1 MQAPPLPMKNSSR
14 NYSINSMLAM
24 LGLIGILL
32 VLQAIIRYNDF
43 VSNQQALMGN
53 EVVIAGKEIERL
65 VKELHNEVTIF
76 AEEKYEIINFLDA
89 YPDSEDIST
98 HINKKVA
105 GLFPDYVSVSI
116 TDKNAGLRY
125 SSNSLESERACFT
138 GISAY
143 FESGE
148 HTDIHIHE
156 FKGVYHF
163 DVMSNWGRNDI
174 QGILKISFK
183 PEIFSR
189 SIQISEAT
197 GHKLVLLHKDRKGL
211 IEISASGARMN
222 PLAGESEQLN
232 EETLKRIGARYDV
245 KGTRWQLVA
254 VANKA
259 LYSDQLRF
267 ILIQTTTVMF
277 AVALVIFIML
287 RMILKTDKQREKSEA
302 ALYTANEHL
311 QQALDFSKVFM
322 CRWDIK
328 TDELIWSE
336 NARQLFAEKIPG
348 HFNSYL
354 QLLNK
359 NQRKKLRQQI
369 DTCLNTNEA
378 YHSEHIVNLPDVGE
392 RWLAMSGNFEANS
405 QTGHIEM
412 ISLVTDITGRK
423 QAENQRIQAEKTQ
436 RETLVREVH
445 HRIKNH
451 LQGVVGLLRQHTLN
465 KPEISDVIDMAA
477 GQLHSVSTVYGLQ
490 SREMRAHV
498 SVRELMSEICKAN
511 KGMLGA
517 DIHYTC
523 IEDTENAVLGEER
536 AVAIALIINE
546 LMTNAIKH
554 TPSKDGKD
562 ISVNMQVQ
570 ASRVTIVIENEIDN
584 LPDNFDFTKAVGL
597 GTGLTL
603 IRSLL
608 PNKGAELIIQPEQNR
623 MQAVLTLWSPVVR
636 NEHEQ

>member
-1 MQAPPLPMKNSSR
+1 
-14 NYSINSMLAM
+14 MLVM

-32 VLQAIIRYNDF
+32 VLQAVIRYNDF
-43 VSNQQALMGN
+43 VSNQQALMEN
-53 EVVIAGKEIERL
+53 EVVIGGKEIERL
-65 VKELHNEVTIF
+65 VKELHNEVAIF
-76 AEEKYEIINFLDA
+76 AEEKYEIINFLAA

-98 HINKKVA
+98 HIINKVA

-116 TDKNAGLRY
+116 TDSNAGLRY
-125 SSNSLESERACFT
+125 SSVSLESEQACLAD
-138 GISAY
+138 ISAY
-143 FESGE
+143 INSGK
-148 HTDIHIHE
+148 HTDIYIHE
-156 FKGVYHF
+156 FNNVYHF
-163 DVMSNWGRNDI
+163 DVMSLWGRNEI
-174 QGILKISFK
+174 QGIFKISFK

-189 SIQISEAT
+189 SLQTSETT
-197 GHKLVLLHKDRKGL
+197 GHNLVLLHKDRTGL
-211 IEISASGARMN
+211 IEISATGARMN
-222 PLAGESEQLN
+222 PLAGEAAQLH
-232 EETLKRIGARYDV
+232 EEIMNRIGARYEI
-245 KGTRWQLVA
+245 KGTRWQLVT

-267 ILIQTTTVMF
+267 ILIQTVTVMF

-287 RMILKTDKQREKSEA
+287 RMILRTDKQREKSEA

-311 QQALDFSKVFM
+311 QQALDFSNVFM
-322 CRWDIK
+322 CRWDTN

-336 NARQLFAEKIPG
+336 NATQLFDEKIPG

-359 NQRKKLRQQI
+359 NQRDKLREQI
-369 DTCLNTNEA
+369 DICLNTNEA
-378 YHSEHIVNLPDVGE
+378 YHSEHIINLPDQGE

-405 QTGHIEM
+405 QTGHVEM
-412 ISLVTDITGRK
+412 ISLVTDITNRK

-451 LQGVVGLLRQHTLN
+451 LQGVVGLLRQHTHN

-490 SREMRAHV
+490 SREMRAYV
-498 SVRELMSEICKAN
+498 SVQELLTEICKAN

-517 DIHYTC
+517 NIHYNC
-523 IEDTENAVLGEER
+523 VEDSENAVLGEER

-554 TPSKDGKD
+554 TPSKAARD
-562 ISVNMQVQ
+562 ISVKMQVQ
-570 ASRVTIVIENEIDN
+570 ASRVSIVIENEIDT
-584 LPDNFDFTKAVGL
+584 PPVNFDFARGVGL

-608 PNKGAELIIQPEQNR
+608 PSKGAELIIQPEQGR
-623 MQAVLTLWSPVVR
+623 MQAVLRLWPPVVR